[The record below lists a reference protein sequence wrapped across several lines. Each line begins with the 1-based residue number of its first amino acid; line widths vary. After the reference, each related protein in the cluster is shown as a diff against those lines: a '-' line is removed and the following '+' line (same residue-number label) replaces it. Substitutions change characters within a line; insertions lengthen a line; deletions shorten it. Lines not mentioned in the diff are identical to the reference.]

1 MPILKGSL
9 DNVPKDTVR
18 LSESDAIDYQEKMM
32 DCWEPSYE
40 MWPLKYGSVFLAG
53 ACGASVFATSEKFRK
68 LCFLA
73 KYSRLMIGIPTATLT
88 SLGVLLLQSKFVTE
102 DFLLAKTLC
111 TSCVQTRSAMFQ
123 GFLGSIY
130 PTFLVSCGSAL
141 FAQSLSS
148 NLVPR
153 AVENPSKF
161 IKFCQ
166 QMLRQNGTFLAG
178 VCIVQVALAFI
189 VTDLQMES
197 AFKLNRPVTEI
208 EETKV

>member
-88 SLGVLLLQSKFVTE
+88 SLGVLLLQSKVRQ
-102 DFLLAKTLC
+102 LLNEKT
-111 TSCVQTRSAMFQ
+111 V
-123 GFLGSIY
+123 
-130 PTFLVSCGSAL
+130 CGSNTVGTGERRL
-141 FAQSLSS
+141 L
-148 NLVPR
+148 PR
-153 AVENPSKF
+153 IFYWPKHCA
-161 IKFCQ
+161 
-166 QMLRQNGTFLAG
+166 
-178 VCIVQVALAFI
+178 QVAFKR
-189 VTDLQMES
+189 DLQCS
-197 AFKLNRPVTEI
+197 KDFWDQFTRHFSCLVAVPCSLKA
-208 EETKV
+208 

>member
-40 MWPLKYGSVFLAG
+40 MCIKTFTINIYYLLIFKFDFVYRWPLKYGSVFLAG

-88 SLGVLLLQSKFVTE
+88 SLGVLLLQSKVRQ
-102 DFLLAKTLC
+102 LLNEKT
-111 TSCVQTRSAMFQ
+111 V
-123 GFLGSIY
+123 
-130 PTFLVSCGSAL
+130 CGS
-141 FAQSLSS
+141 
-148 NLVPR
+148 NTV
-153 AVENPSKF
+153 
-161 IKFCQ
+161 
-166 QMLRQNGTFLAG
+166 GTG
-178 VCIVQVALAFI
+178 
-189 VTDLQMES
+189 E
-197 AFKLNRPVTEI
+197 RR
-208 EETKV
+208 